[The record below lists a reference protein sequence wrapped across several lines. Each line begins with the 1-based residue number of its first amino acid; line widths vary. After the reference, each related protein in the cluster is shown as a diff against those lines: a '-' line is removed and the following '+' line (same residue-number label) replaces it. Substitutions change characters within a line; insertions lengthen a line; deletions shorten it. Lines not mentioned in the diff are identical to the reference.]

1 MIRNLIATFFTLIL
15 FFPGLVLG
23 DSRDALIA
31 SIDDRYE
38 ANKDIALS
46 IWELAEL
53 GYLEVTGTIRV
64 YGTPAEEGGSGKVY
78 MVREGLFDD
87 VDAVLSWHP
96 GAATLTRIW
105 ERVEAAARGAAAG
118 TGTKGMQLA
127 AKTLALTAA
136 DFFEQPE
143 LAEKAHA
150 ELISN
155 MCPCLETAPRPSIIV
170 SNS

>member
-38 ANKDIALS
+38 ANKDIAL
-46 IWELAEL
+46 
-53 GYLEVTGTIRV
+53 
-64 YGTPAEEGGSGKVY
+64 
-78 MVREGLFDD
+78 
-87 VDAVLSWHP
+87 
-96 GAATLTRIW
+96 
-105 ERVEAAARGAAAG
+105 ARGAAAG
-118 TGTKGMQLA
+118 TGTSVDWEIMHGNHSLLPNRLIAGLMQRNMESLGGLSYTEDEQA
-127 AKTLALTAA
+127 FAETIYQSLTQPECSTAA
-136 DFFEQPE
+136 
-143 LAEKAHA
+143 
-150 ELISN
+150 LISN